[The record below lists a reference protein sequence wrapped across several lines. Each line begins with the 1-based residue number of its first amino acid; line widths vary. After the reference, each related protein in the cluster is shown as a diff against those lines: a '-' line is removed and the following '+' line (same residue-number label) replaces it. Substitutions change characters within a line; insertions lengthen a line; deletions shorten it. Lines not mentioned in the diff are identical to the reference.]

1 MVEVFG
7 VEDRRAEPLGCRE
20 EGGVVIFELV
30 AACEIEASSDISLI
44 DRQERERTQKRQP
57 AIDLL
62 IVEQA
67 LAPRDVGEFRE
78 ALPGNAEKR
87 SEHEFDRDVETTWIT
102 TPLRSRV
109 EEDVRVEKAFD
120 LLVRHS
126 FRRGPT

>member
-7 VEDRRAEPLGCRE
+7 IEDRRARPLRGGEKR
-20 EGGVVIFELV
+20 GVVIFEPI
-30 AACEIEASSDISLI
+30 AAGDIEAGANIGLI
-44 DRQERERTQKRQP
+44 DRQERERAEKRQP
-57 AIDLL
+57 LIDLGV
-62 IVEQA
+62 VEQA
-67 LAPRDVGEFRE
+67 LAPGNVGEFCE

-120 LLVRHS
+120 LLVRHN
-126 FRRGPT
+126 FRRGSM